1 MPHKALPRDWEERA
15 MTGKPEA
22 STSTIGDARRLQ
34 IVQAA
39 REICLEKGFSKITI
53 SDIAERVGMTRS
65 LFYHYFQDKDQVA
78 DAVLDDV
85 ISEVIARLE
94 EWNEHREAGN
104 ISKAL
109 DDVVR
114 LTRSLIADEGP
125 FSQRMIEDGNAG
137 LYIKFIDRVAD
148 RIAEYICN
156 STVRDFEKLH
166 GMPITNEHETFYTLI
181 VGLISLIRLHP
192 DTEDTV
198 IRQVAAQTLH
208 LNEYM

>member
-1 MPHKALPRDWEERA
+1 

-109 DDVVR
+109 GR
-114 LTRSLIADEGP
+114 CGAGWTRSLTPMKARSVNVSRGWQRCTVSEVHRPGRGP
-125 FSQRMIEDGNAG
+125 HF
-137 LYIKFIDRVAD
+137 
-148 RIAEYICN
+148 RIP
-156 STVRDFEKLH
+156 VRFH
-166 GMPITNEHETFYTLI
+166 GT
-181 VGLISLIRLHP
+181 
-192 DTEDTV
+192 
-198 IRQVAAQTLH
+198 
-208 LNEYM
+208 

>member
-1 MPHKALPRDWEERA
+1 MAETARTT
-15 MTGKPEA
+15 M
-22 STSTIGDARRLQ
+22 STIGDARRAQ

-39 REICLEKGFSKITI
+39 RTICLEKGFSKITI

-65 LFYHYFQDKDQVA
+65 LFYHYFQDKNQVA

-85 ISEVIARLE
+85 INEVIARLE
-94 EWNEHREAGN
+94 EWNEHRETGN

-125 FSQRMIEDGNAG
+125 FSQRLIEDGNAG
-137 LYIKFIDRVAD
+137 LYLKFIDRAAD
-148 RIAEYICN
+148 RISDYLCS
-156 STVRDFEKLH
+156 STVREFEQRH

-192 DTEDTV
+192 DIDDAIV
-198 IRQVAAQTLH
+198 RQVAAQTLH
-208 LNEYM
+208 LDEYL

>member
-1 MPHKALPRDWEERA
+1 MDGQHN
-15 MTGKPEA
+15 A
-22 STSTIGDARRLQ
+22 SATTVGDARRAQ
-34 IVQAA
+34 IVHAA
-39 REICLEKGFSKITI
+39 RAICLEKGFSKITI
-53 SDIAERVGMTRS
+53 SDIAGRVGMTRS

-85 ISEVIARLE
+85 IDEVISQLE
-94 EWNEHREAGN
+94 EWNANRE
-104 ISKAL
+104 
-109 DDVVR
+109 V
-114 LTRSLIADEGP
+114 
-125 FSQRMIEDGNAG
+125 GNAG

-192 DTEDTV
+192 DIEDTV

>member
-1 MPHKALPRDWEERA
+1 

-78 DAVLDDV
+78 DAVLD
-85 ISEVIARLE
+85 
-94 EWNEHREAGN
+94 N

-125 FSQRMIEDGNAG
+125 FSQRLIEDGNAA
-137 LYIKFIDRVAD
+137 LYLKFIDRTAD
-148 RIAEYICN
+148 RISEYLCG
-156 STVRDFEKLH
+156 STVREFEEKH
-166 GMPITNEHETFYTLI
+166 GMPIRNEHETFYTLI

-192 DTEDTV
+192 DIDDDIV
-198 IRQVAAQTLH
+198 RQVAAQTLH
-208 LNEYM
+208 LDEYL

>member
-1 MPHKALPRDWEERA
+1 

-65 LFYHYFQDKDQVA
+65 LFYHYFQNKDQVA
-78 DAVLDDV
+78 GAVLDDV

-192 DTEDTV
+192 DIEDTV

>member
-1 MPHKALPRDWEERA
+1 MLN
-15 MTGKPEA
+15 
-22 STSTIGDARRLQ
+22 
-34 IVQAA
+34 
-39 REICLEKGFSKITI
+39 
-53 SDIAERVGMTRS
+53 
-65 LFYHYFQDKDQVA
+65 
-78 DAVLDDV
+78 DV
-85 ISEVIARLE
+85 IDEVISQLE
-94 EWNEHREAGN
+94 EWNANREVGN

-166 GMPITNEHETFYTLI
+166 GMPHHHEHETFYTLI

-192 DTEDTV
+192 G
-198 IRQVAAQTLH
+198 H
-208 LNEYM
+208 

>member
-1 MPHKALPRDWEERA
+1 
-15 MTGKPEA
+15 MTGKPET
-22 STSTIGDARRLQ
+22 STSAIGDARRTQ

-39 REICLEKGFSKITI
+39 REISLEKGFSKITI

-65 LFYHYFQDKDQVA
+65 LFYHYFQDKNQVA

-85 ISEVIARLE
+85 ISDVINRLE
-94 EWNEHREAGN
+94 EWNKHREAGN
-104 ISKAL
+104 IPKAL

-125 FSQRMIEDGNAG
+125 FSQRLIEDGNAG
-137 LYIKFIDRVAD
+137 LYLKFIDRAAD
-148 RIAEYICN
+148 RVSDYLCS
-156 STVRDFEKLH
+156 STVREFEQKH

-192 DTEDTV
+192 DIDDTIV
-198 IRQVAAQTLH
+198 RQVAAQTLH
-208 LNEYM
+208 LNEYL

>member
-1 MPHKALPRDWEERA
+1 MDGQHN
-15 MTGKPEA
+15 A
-22 STSTIGDARRLQ
+22 SATTVGDARRAQ
-34 IVQAA
+34 IVHAA
-39 REICLEKGFSKITI
+39 RAICLEKGFSKITI
-53 SDIAERVGMTRS
+53 SDIAGRVGMTRS

-78 DAVLDDV
+78 DAV
-85 ISEVIARLE
+85 
-94 EWNEHREAGN
+94 
-104 ISKAL
+104 L

-192 DTEDTV
+192 DIEDTV

>member
-1 MPHKALPRDWEERA
+1 MAETARTTMSA
-15 MTGKPEA
+15 
-22 STSTIGDARRLQ
+22 IGDARRAQ

-39 REICLEKGFSKITI
+39 RTICLEKGFSKITI

-65 LFYHYFQDKDQVA
+65 LFYHYFQDKNQVA

-85 ISEVIARLE
+85 INEVIARLE
-94 EWNEHREAGN
+94 EWNEHRETGN

-125 FSQRMIEDGNAG
+125 FSQRLIEDGNAG
-137 LYIKFIDRVAD
+137 LYLKFIDRAAD
-148 RIAEYICN
+148 RISDYLCS
-156 STVRDFEKLH
+156 STVREFEQRH

-192 DTEDTV
+192 DIDDAIV
-198 IRQVAAQTLH
+198 RQVAAQTLH
-208 LNEYM
+208 LDEYL

>member
-78 DAVLDDV
+78 GAVLDDV

-192 DTEDTV
+192 DIEDTV

>member
-1 MPHKALPRDWEERA
+1 MDGQHNASA
-15 MTGKPEA
+15 MTV
-22 STSTIGDARRLQ
+22 GDARRAQ
-34 IVQAA
+34 IVHAA
-39 REICLEKGFSKITI
+39 RELCLEKGFSKVTI
-53 SDIAERVGMTRS
+53 SDIASRVGMTRS

-85 ISEVIARLE
+85 IDEAITHLE
-94 EWNEHREAGN
+94 EWNANREVGN

-137 LYIKFIDRVAD
+137 LYIKFIDLVAD
-148 RIAEYICN
+148 RIAEYICS

-166 GMPITNEHETFYTLI
+166 GMPISNEHETFYTLI

-192 DTEDTV
+192 DIEDTV

>member
-1 MPHKALPRDWEERA
+1 MDGQHN
-15 MTGKPEA
+15 A
-22 STSTIGDARRLQ
+22 SATTVGDARRAQ
-34 IVQAA
+34 IVHAA
-39 REICLEKGFSKITI
+39 RAICLEKGFSKITI
-53 SDIAERVGMTRS
+53 SDIAGRVGMTRS

-85 ISEVIARLE
+85 IDEVISQLE
-94 EWNEHREAGN
+94 EWNANREVGN

-192 DTEDTV
+192 NIEDTV

>member
-1 MPHKALPRDWEERA
+1 MLN
-15 MTGKPEA
+15 
-22 STSTIGDARRLQ
+22 
-34 IVQAA
+34 
-39 REICLEKGFSKITI
+39 
-53 SDIAERVGMTRS
+53 
-65 LFYHYFQDKDQVA
+65 
-78 DAVLDDV
+78 DV
-85 ISEVIARLE
+85 IDEVISQLE
-94 EWNEHREAGN
+94 EWNANREVGN

-181 VGLISLIRLHP
+181 VGLISLIRLP
-192 DTEDTV
+192 S
-198 IRQVAAQTLH
+198 AAA
-208 LNEYM
+208 

>member
-1 MPHKALPRDWEERA
+1 MDGQHN
-15 MTGKPEA
+15 A
-22 STSTIGDARRLQ
+22 SATTVGDARRAQ
-34 IVQAA
+34 IVHAA
-39 REICLEKGFSKITI
+39 RAICLEKGFSKITI
-53 SDIAERVGMTRS
+53 SDIAGRVGMTRS

-85 ISEVIARLE
+85 IDEVISQLE
-94 EWNEHREAGN
+94 EWNANREVGN

-125 FSQRMIEDGNAG
+125 

-192 DTEDTV
+192 DIEDTV

>member
-1 MPHKALPRDWEERA
+1 
-15 MTGKPEA
+15 
-22 STSTIGDARRLQ
+22 
-34 IVQAA
+34 
-39 REICLEKGFSKITI
+39 
-53 SDIAERVGMTRS
+53 MTRS

-85 ISEVIARLE
+85 IDEVISQLE
-94 EWNEHREAGN
+94 EWNANREVGN

-166 GMPITNEHETFYTLI
+166 GMPITNEHETFYMLI

-192 DTEDTV
+192 DIEDTV